1 MMILILLF
9 VIGCKPQLTYSQLME
24 QPALLKKEMEQCE
37 KNPTLADE
45 KTLQCKIVMQA
56 FSRFLSLVKQKEEN
70 PEEFGERILQAEM
83 ALADT
88 LEEIHHQ
95 EQQLKALQTHSS
107 DQLKKIQNKLE
118 EMHAIYDIR
127 ESEIKTLL
135 AVILESSP
143 E

>member
-1 MMILILLF
+1 VKLNFALW
-9 VIGCKPQLTYSQLME
+9 
-24 QPALLKKEMEQCE
+24 LLKNLSDE
-37 KNPTLADE
+37 KAVRVVDDQFSNPTLADE